1 MHSTTTFFATAP
13 KGLEALLADEL
24 RGLGAQ
30 EVKETRAGVSFSGSL
45 AVGYRACLWSRL
57 ASRILLTLA
66 NFTATTYEELYAG
79 VQAIDWREH
88 LGEEG
93 SLAVDC
99 NCVQSPLQHSHYAA
113 LKVKDAIVDQLR
125 DRRGQRPSVELERP
139 SIRVNVHVQR
149 EQVSLSL
156 DLSGESLH
164 RRGYRQEQVLAPVK
178 ENLAAAILLRANWPQ
193 VAAAGGALV
202 DPMCGSGTLV
212 LEAALMA
219 ADIAPGLSRP
229 YFGFLGWQGH
239 DDAVWQDLLGE
250 AAARRQAGLQTLP
263 PLFGFDVESQ
273 AVRAAQANARQAGL
287 ESAVVF
293 EKREVADLVAPTG
306 TEGKGGLVL
315 TNPPYGERLGEVNQL
330 RTLYAQLGERL
341 KEHFVGWKAAV
352 FTGNPDL
359 ARNLGLRARR
369 KHSFF
374 NGALPCQLLH
384 FEVDPQW
391 FYGADVSEETR
402 HAARTPGAEM
412 FANRLK
418 KNLRTLGRWAR
429 QNDIFCYRLYDA
441 DMPEYAVAVD
451 LYGDWVHVQEYA
463 PPTTVDARQAAIRLR
478 EIRAVLPEVLQLPP
492 EQIVFKVR
500 QKQKGSTQYEK
511 LARRGELLKVG
522 ESGCSFLVNLTDYLD
537 TGLFLD
543 HRLTRQLIA
552 EQAAGKTFLNLFAY
566 TGSATVYAA
575 KGGASATTTVD
586 MSRTYLDWA
595 QKNMAVNG
603 FTGSR
608 HEFIQADCLKWLRQE
623 KRRFDLV
630 FLDPPTFSNS
640 KSMTDSFDVQRDH
653 VPLLRDTARLLSPGG
668 VLIFSNNNRKFK
680 MEAAALPELQVEEI
694 TAKTIPRDFE
704 RNRRIHNCWK
714 IQKK

>member
-1 MHSTTTFFATAP
+1 
-13 KGLEALLADEL
+13 
-24 RGLGAQ
+24 
-30 EVKETRAGVSFSGSL
+30 
-45 AVGYRACLWSRL
+45 
-57 ASRILLTLA
+57 
-66 NFTATTYEELYAG
+66 
-79 VQAIDWREH
+79 
-88 LGEEG
+88 
-93 SLAVDC
+93 
-99 NCVQSPLQHSHYAA
+99 
-113 LKVKDAIVDQLR
+113 
-125 DRRGQRPSVELERP
+125 
-139 SIRVNVHVQR
+139 
-149 EQVSLSL
+149 
-156 DLSGESLH
+156 
-164 RRGYRQEQVLAPVK
+164 
-178 ENLAAAILLRANWPQ
+178 
-193 VAAAGGALV
+193 
-202 DPMCGSGTLV
+202 
-212 LEAALMA
+212 
-219 ADIAPGLSRP
+219 
-229 YFGFLGWQGH
+229 
-239 DDAVWQDLLGE
+239 
-250 AAARRQAGLQTLP
+250 
-263 PLFGFDVESQ
+263 
-273 AVRAAQANARQAGL
+273 
-287 ESAVVF
+287 
-293 EKREVADLVAPTG
+293 
-306 TEGKGGLVL
+306 L

-330 RTLYAQLGERL
+330 RSLYAQLGERL

-384 FEVDPQW
+384 FDVDPQW

-429 QNDIFCYRLYDA
+429 QNDIFCYRLYDT

-451 LYGDWVHVQEYA
+451 IYGDWVHVQEYA
-463 PPTTVDARQAAIRLR
+463 PPATVDARQAAIRLR

-552 EQAAGKTFLNLFAY
+552 ELASGKTFLNLFAY

-575 KGGASATTTVD
+575 KGGAVATTTVD
-586 MSRTYLDWA
+586 LSRTYLDWA

-623 KRRFDLV
+623 KRRFDLI

-653 VPLLRDTARLLSPGG
+653 VPLLRDTARLLNPGG

-680 MEAAALPELQVEEI
+680 MEAAALPELQIEDI